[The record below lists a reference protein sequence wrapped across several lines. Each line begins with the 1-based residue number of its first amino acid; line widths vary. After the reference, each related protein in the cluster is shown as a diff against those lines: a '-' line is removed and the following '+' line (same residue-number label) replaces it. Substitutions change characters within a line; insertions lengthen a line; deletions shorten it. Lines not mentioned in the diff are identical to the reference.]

1 MIAPVS
7 YIQPLTTLRRE
18 RTMPVEGVVLVNLG
32 DTVHSGDAV
41 ARAHLEAKHFIL
53 DAGRALGLPP
63 ERAKRLILRN
73 VGEQVEQGAII
84 AGRRG
89 VGARQLRAPAAG
101 TVAAISESQVLLQ
114 VSDDSSLLQARVPG
128 VVIDIEPN
136 RGVTIECVCALAQ
149 GVWGNGRLADGFLH
163 SVGADPDQLLT
174 ADQIDMSLRG
184 VILFVGRCEQRQALE
199 LAAQVPIR
207 GLIVGSLA
215 TRLQPI
221 AKNLPYP
228 VVAIEGFG
236 STPMNTDAFK
246 LFSNHN
252 GEQATLNAQPFE
264 PGTQGRPEVII
275 PIKDAGRPPQPVPV
289 QSFRIG
295 QTVRMLNG
303 PDKALVGEITA
314 LLPSSTLYPSGL
326 RTVSAEVALENGHIT
341 NYPLANLELLG

>member
-7 YIQPLTTLRRE
+7 YIQPLTTLRRK
-18 RTMPVEGVVLVNLG
+18 RTLPVEGEVLANVG

-41 ARAHLEAKHFIL
+41 ARAHLQAKHFIL

-63 ERAKRLILRN
+63 DRAKKLVLRK
-73 VGEQVEQGAII
+73 VGDQVEEGAII

-89 VGARQLRAPAAG
+89 MGARQLRAPVAG
-101 TVAAISESQVLLQ
+101 TIAAISESQVLLQ
-114 VSDDSSLLQARVPG
+114 MNDDSSLLQARVPG
-128 VVIDIEPN
+128 VVIDIDPN
-136 RGVTIECVCALAQ
+136 RGVTIECICALVQ

-163 SVGADPDQLLT
+163 AVGTDPGQVLT

-184 VILFVGRCEQRQALE
+184 VLLFVGRCEQRQALD

-228 VVAIEGFG
+228 IVAIEGFG

-246 LFSNHN
+246 LFSNHE
-252 GEQATLNAQPFE
+252 GEQATLNAQAFE
-264 PGTQGRPEVII
+264 TSAWGRPEVII
-275 PIKDAGRPPQPVPV
+275 PIKDAGKPPQLVPL
-289 QSFRIG
+289 QSFRVG
-295 QTVRMLNG
+295 QTVRVLNG
-303 PDKALVGEITA
+303 PDKASVGEITA
-314 LLPSSTLYPSGL
+314 LLPSSIAYPSGL
-326 RTVSAEVALENGHIT
+326 RVASAEVALETGQVT
-341 NYPLANLELLG
+341 NYPLANLDLLG